1 MTTDNNP
8 FANVD
13 AIPGLL
19 EDGIETIT
27 GGRPITPDGMTRDMR
42 GGAAAGV
49 LIGAAVNAYY
59 SLITGDPDRT
69 GPAIE
74 LHHALV
80 SALESCAGD
89 VRVNVVQTFINI
101 VTSWLDTPNMRDQLG
116 DQASAAIDHLEA
128 AFNHIAAGADTDDET
143 RPMHTHDHGDD
154 DDESFAPRSVPDGA
168 VERLGEASSAL
179 GIMPVINVD
188 GDTDGIDHPLVPVA
202 VMSGIVIGRATME
215 FVEMVGSAD
224 GEMQGLAAPLWVNGF
239 RRGVA
244 MAAEPH
250 DDMIAVAAL
259 RLVNIIGLW
268 HQHRGDAPYAPAIA
282 ALCRAAWHTG
292 CVGGLTSS
300 DVGVRAEYIA
310 NYGADEADT
319 VQKALEA
326 AEAAVECLKDAAG
339 KL

>member
-8 FANVD
+8 FADVD
-13 AIPGLL
+13 TIPGRL

-27 GGRPITPDGMTRDMR
+27 GNRPITPDDMTRDMR

-49 LIGAAVNAYY
+49 LIGIAVNAYY
-59 SLITGDPDRT
+59 SLITGDTERT

-74 LHHALV
+74 LHHSLV

-101 VTSWLDTPNMRDQLG
+101 VTSWLDTPNMRGQLG

-128 AFNHIAAGADTDDET
+128 AFNHIAAAVDTDDET
-143 RPMHTHDHGDD
+143 RPMHTHGNG

-179 GIMPVINVD
+179 GIMPVINVE
-188 GDTDGIDHPLVPVA
+188 GDTDDIDHPLVPVA

-244 MAAEPH
+244 MEKEPH

-282 ALCRAAWHTG
+282 SLCRAAWHTG

-300 DVGVRAEYIA
+300 DVDVRAEYIA

-319 VQKALEA
+319 ARKALEA
-326 AEAAVECLKDAAG
+326 AEAAVKHLKNTAG
-339 KL
+339 KV

>member
-8 FANVD
+8 FADVD

-27 GGRPITPDGMTRDMR
+27 GQRPRPAEAMTRDMR
-42 GGAAAGV
+42 GGAGAGMLIAAA
-49 LIGAAVNAYY
+49 INAYY

-69 GPAIE
+69 GPAVE
-74 LHHALV
+74 LHHSLV
-80 SALESCAGD
+80 SALETCAGGM
-89 VRVNVVQTFINI
+89 RVEVAHTLINVL
-101 VTSWLDTPNMRDQLG
+101 TSWLDSANMRGQLG
-116 DQASAAIDHLEA
+116 DQASAAIDHLES

-143 RPMHTHDHGDD
+143 RPMHTHGHGD

-268 HQHRGDAPYAPAIA
+268 HQHRGDAPYAPAVA
-282 ALCRAAWHTG
+282 ALCRAAWYAG

-300 DVGVRAEYIA
+300 DVDVRAEYIA

-319 VQKALEA
+319 ARKALEA
-326 AEAAVECLKDAAG
+326 AEAAVKHLKDAAG
-339 KL
+339 KV

>member
-8 FANVD
+8 FADVD
-13 AIPGLL
+13 TIADRL

-27 GGRPITPDGMTRDMR
+27 GQRPRPSEAMTRDMR
-42 GGAAAGV
+42 GGAGAGMLIAAA
-49 LIGAAVNAYY
+49 INAYY
-59 SLITGDPDRT
+59 ALIVGDPERT
-69 GPAIE
+69 GPAVE
-74 LHHALV
+74 LHHSLV
-80 SALESCAGD
+80 SALETCAGD
-89 VRVNVVQTFINI
+89 MRVEVVQTLIN
-101 VTSWLDTPNMRDQLG
+101 VLASWLNDTNMRDQLG
-116 DQASAAIDHLEA
+116 DQASAAIDHLDS
-128 AFNHIAAGADTDDET
+128 AFNHIAAAVDTDGET
-143 RPMHTHDHGDD
+143 RPMHTHGHGD

-179 GIMPVINVD
+179 GIMPVINVE
-188 GDTDGIDHPLVPVA
+188 GDTDDIDHPLVPVA

-215 FVEMVGSAD
+215 FVEMVESAD

-244 MAAEPH
+244 MEKEPH

-282 ALCRAAWHTG
+282 SLCRAAWHAG

-300 DVGVRAEYIA
+300 DVDVRAEYIA

-319 VQKALEA
+319 ARKALEA
-326 AEAAVECLKDAAG
+326 AEAAVKHLKNTAG